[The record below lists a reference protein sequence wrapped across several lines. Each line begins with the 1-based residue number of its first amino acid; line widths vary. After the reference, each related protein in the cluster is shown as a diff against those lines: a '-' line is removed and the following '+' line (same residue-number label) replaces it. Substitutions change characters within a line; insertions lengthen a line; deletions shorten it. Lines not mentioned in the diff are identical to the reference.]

1 MHTHP
6 VRKPKC
12 YCVLL
17 KPENLSRLKAIR
29 LNQFNPQRT
38 VLSKRFGV
46 MVSYMKGPTF
56 KVLRGGLIVHRS
68 VPRGRGAPAPSHPD
82 CVSDSNA
89 EEMSDVDC
97 DGPESTVDV
106 DKDVSLHAVKQQ
118 ARATAWGKIR
128 PLLLRAAVESS
139 AMPAMHVCA
148 ETTLYRCI
156 QCGSN
161 AYYCHKCFNQVHC
174 ATNIFHNGE
183 VWEVCVYYA
192 LFIIV
197 EISVCCV

>member
-1 MHTHP
+1 M
-6 VRKPKC
+6 
-12 YCVLL
+12 
-17 KPENLSRLKAIR
+17 A
-29 LNQFNPQRT
+29 
-38 VLSKRFGV
+38 
-46 MVSYMKGPTF
+46 SYMKGKLPTF
-56 KVLRGGLIVHRS
+56 KVTQRLRGGLTVHRS

-97 DGPESTVDV
+97 DGPAMLESTVDV

-118 ARATAWGKIR
+118 ASATAWGEIR

-139 AMPAMHVCA
+139 AMPAMQLCNVCA
-148 ETTLYRCI
+148 ETALYRCI

-192 LFIIV
+192 LFVIV